1 MPFDDDIRAALR
13 REPAPADF
21 AARVLA
27 HAAKE
32 DRVIEFPVWRRPA
45 TWAMAAGLA
54 IAALTPPAILE
65 YRHKQEEQRAL
76 EARNQLMLALKI
88 TRVKLQQARERVR
101 HATTKHVI

>member
-13 REPAPADF
+13 REAAPLDF
-21 AARVLA
+21 AAKVLA
-27 HAAKE
+27 RTAQQ
-32 DRVIEFPVWRRPA
+32 DRVIQLPVWRRPA

-54 IAALTPPAILE
+54 IAGLTPPAILE
-65 YRHKQEEQRAL
+65 YRHRRQEQRAI

-88 TRVKLQQARERVR
+88 TRVKLQQARDRVH

>member
-13 REPAPADF
+13 REPAPPGF
-21 AARVLA
+21 AAKVLEEV
-27 HAAKE
+27 AKN
-32 DRVIEFPVWRRPA
+32 RVIEFPVWRRPA

-54 IAALTPPAILE
+54 IAALTPPAIIE
-65 YRHKQEEQRAL
+65 YRHKQEQQRAL

-101 HATTKHVI
+101 HATAKHAI